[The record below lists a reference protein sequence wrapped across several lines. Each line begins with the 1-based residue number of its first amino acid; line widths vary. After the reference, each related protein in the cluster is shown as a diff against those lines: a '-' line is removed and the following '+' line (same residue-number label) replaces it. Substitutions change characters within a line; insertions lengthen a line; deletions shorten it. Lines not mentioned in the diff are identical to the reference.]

1 MTMNFDDLNVGGQL
15 KIGTGIVPAIKEG
28 NQKINGSM
36 YAEGPIVFGNQT
48 QFITPYATV
57 NIGPLTNADPD
68 NTGCSVPGGSCF
80 GLNNP
85 YALAVQGNAA
95 VQNALDAS
103 GNITAGANIQA
114 QGNVISNCGGHVLY
128 AKKNFDIPHPTRE
141 GYRLRHTCPEGP
153 SNDVYYRGRVT
164 NKTYIELPLYW
175 EKLVDPTTITVNLT
189 PIGAHQDVIV
199 KRLEPTRI
207 HLQSNGGIPI
217 NCFFHV
223 YGTRADGER
232 LISEYE
238 GETPAD
244 YPGNNDEY
252 SISGYHY
259 DKKGG

>member
-1 MTMNFDDLNVGGQL
+1 MTFNLDDVNVGGQL
-15 KIGTGIVPAIKEG
+15 KIGTGIVPACKEG
-28 NQKINGSM
+28 NQKINGSL
-36 YAEGPIVFGNQT
+36 YAVGPIVFGNQT

-114 QGNVISNCGGHVLY
+114 QGNVISNCGGHVLS

-189 PIGAHQDVIV
+189 PIGAHQHVIV
-199 KRLEPTRI
+199 KRVEPTLI

-223 YGTRADGER
+223 YGTRTDGED
-232 LISEYE
+232 LISEYQ
-238 GETPAD
+238 GETPDD

-252 SISGYHY
+252 SVSGYHY
-259 DKKGG
+259 DKREV